1 MIYTSSYLYG
11 DGLEKT
17 MSISGDRGKMFD
29 YNGSYY
35 SKLAPKKEFFD
46 YVFKD
51 LNIINKKE
59 VLLIGDSLTSDIIG
73 GINYGIDTVWFN
85 PNNLES
91 DIKPTYIIK
100 KLDEIENVL
109 GLGE

>member
-46 YVFKD
+46 VWRNNIGKVSKIDPNRITPMKD
-51 LNIINKKE
+51 NKTNRYGDTDFVSLFFFINCLYYTQTNIKVKKN
-59 VLLIGDSLTSDIIG
+59 T
-73 GINYGIDTVWFN
+73 N
-85 PNNLES
+85 
-91 DIKPTYIIK
+91 
-100 KLDEIENVL
+100 
-109 GLGE
+109 